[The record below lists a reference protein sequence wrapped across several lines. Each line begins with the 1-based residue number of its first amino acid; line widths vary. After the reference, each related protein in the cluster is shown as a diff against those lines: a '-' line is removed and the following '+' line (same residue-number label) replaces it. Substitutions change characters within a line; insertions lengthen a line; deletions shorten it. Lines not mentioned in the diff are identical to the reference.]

1 MTKGSPDRYAAAI
14 CIAIRS
20 DCYADILKAEA
31 ATRPCCEGAAGLLQ
45 TLSGFRD
52 VFVERFTSFSSW
64 LSSLPSLPSSLSWP
78 CYPPWSLSWLNASQH
93 LTCMHSDYTIIAK
106 LILRAS
112 KKVNDGRAVEP
123 VTGRSP
129 RVMRGHSAPCRIKT
143 GRSSHVVGRRSRRKE
158 AERTPGSFA
167 RMLESK
173 VCGECF

>member
-1 MTKGSPDRYAAAI
+1 MKKPDRYAAAI
-14 CIAIRS
+14 CIRVRP
-20 DCYADILKAEA
+20 DCLLLGYSVRESCRLSVF
-31 ATRPCCEGAAGLLQ
+31 EGRTNL
-45 TLSGFRD
+45 RRYPVHE
-52 VFVERFTSFSSW
+52 VFVERVTSFSSW